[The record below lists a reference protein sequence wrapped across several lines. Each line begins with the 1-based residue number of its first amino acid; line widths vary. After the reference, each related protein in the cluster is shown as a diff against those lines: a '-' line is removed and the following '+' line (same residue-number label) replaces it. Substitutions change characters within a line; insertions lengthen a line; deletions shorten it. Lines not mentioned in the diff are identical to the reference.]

1 MTDAAPVTGRDALD
15 LWDFRRR
22 VAEIYREVRNGP
34 PGEATWR
41 RWRAGRD
48 ELFAHHP
55 QSALDPAER
64 ATYSGLRYFDFNPA
78 WRFEVEV
85 EPLAVDEVSLT
96 NSDAGSTDFRNF
108 GEVTLELAGRSV
120 SLTMY
125 WLDGYAGGVFL
136 PFRDASNGAETYGDG
151 RYLLDT
157 AKGADLGHRGARV
170 VLDFNYAYHP
180 SCVYDA
186 RWSCPLAPRANWL
199 DIAVPAGERLPATGT
214 T

>member
-1 MTDAAPVTGRDALD
+1 MTGRDALD

-22 VAEIYREVRNGP
+22 VSEMYREVQTGP
-34 PGEATWR
+34 PREATWR
-41 RWRAGRD
+41 RWRAERD
-48 ELFAHHP
+48 ELFAGHP
-55 QSALDPAER
+55 QSAIDPAER
-64 ATYSGLRYFDFNPA
+64 AAFGGLRYFDFDPA
-78 WRFEVEV
+78 WRFEAEV
-85 EPLAVDEVSLT
+85 EPVPDDDVSLT
-96 NSDAGSTDFRNF
+96 NSDTGSTGFRTFGTVNF
-108 GEVTLELAGRSV
+108 TVAGRSV

-136 PFRDASNGAETYGDG
+136 PFRDASSGTETYGDG

-157 AKGADLGHRGARV
+157 AKGADLGHRGAKV

-180 SCVYDA
+180 SCVYDT

-199 DIAVPAGERLPATGT
+199 DIAVPVGERLPGTGT